1 MTAKR
6 CLDGRGSS
14 LFAVHNYLLLTSAFL
29 SMASPQLRTLSLEE
43 ARGALA
49 EGLAVFEL
57 PENKARMEAAIAD
70 GMHRLCRSGSLFAVF
85 IRLFLVSAAV
95 GDPSK
100 LMAVRMHYAFAF

>member
-1 MTAKR
+1 MDAAAV
-6 CLDGRGSS
+6 CLRSI
-14 LFAVHNYLLLTSAFL
+14 FADVSFLLKE

-70 GMHRLCRSGSLFAVF
+70 GMR
-85 IRLFLVSAAV
+85 
-95 GDPSK
+95 
-100 LMAVRMHYAFAF
+100 